1 MRIAYLNLLAAL
13 LSLLGG
19 LLWTIRGDLIS
30 GLIWIAASAVWLTV
44 GIHQL
49 NKGDIEPSAVRRLL
63 HRFSRLVFWS

>member
-19 LLWTIRGDLIS
+19 LLWTIRGDAIS
-30 GLIWIAASAVWLTV
+30 GLIWIAASAVWFMV
-44 GIHQL
+44 GVHQL
-49 NKGDIEPSAVRRLL
+49 YKQDIEPSPVRRLL